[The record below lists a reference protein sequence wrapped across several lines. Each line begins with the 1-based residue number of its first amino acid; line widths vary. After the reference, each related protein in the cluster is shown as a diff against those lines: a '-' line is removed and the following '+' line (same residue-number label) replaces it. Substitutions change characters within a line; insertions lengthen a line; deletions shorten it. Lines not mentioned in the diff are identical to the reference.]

1 MSMHSDQINPD
12 SNENQDPNN
21 LIDQFFSSKGVTIPS
36 DFKSGFVAIVGRPN
50 VGKSTLMNHL
60 LGQNSQLL
68 HVNLKRLAIK
78 LLVLIH
84 VRRCKRFM

>member
-36 DFKSGFVAIVGRPN
+36 
-50 VGKSTLMNHL
+50 
-60 LGQNSQLL
+60 
-68 HVNLKRLAIK
+68 
-78 LLVLIH
+78 
-84 VRRCKRFM
+84 